1 MVRDSIGRTTKVVV
15 VRRHAFLTSVVAM
28 LVMAAS
34 PASAEDVATCF
45 ATADRVTGGEPV
57 DEAAKKEGH
66 EACMRALA
74 ETSSIVQ
81 KYHLQEA
88 DFDIVGRPQKQ

>member
-1 MVRDSIGRTTKVVV
+1 VVP
-15 VRRHAFLTSVVAM
+15 VRRYAILTSLAAI
-28 LVMAAS
+28 LAFGAS

-45 ATADRVTGGEPV
+45 ATADRITGGEAV

-66 EACMRALA
+66 EACQRALA

-81 KYHLQEA
+81 KYQLQEA

>member
-1 MVRDSIGRTTKVVV
+1 
-15 VRRHAFLTSVVAM
+15 VRRYAFLTSLAAI
-28 LVMAAS
+28 LAFRAS

-45 ATADRVTGGEPV
+45 ATADRVAGGEAV

-81 KYHLQEA
+81 KYQLQEA

>member
-1 MVRDSIGRTTKVVV
+1 
-15 VRRHAFLTSVVAM
+15 VRRGVILTSVAAM
-28 LVMAAS
+28 LAFGAS

-45 ATADRVTGGEPV
+45 ATADRITGGEAV
-57 DEAAKKEGH
+57 DDAAKKAGH
-66 EACMRALA
+66 EACQRALA

-81 KYHLQEA
+81 KYQLQEA

>member
-1 MVRDSIGRTTKVVV
+1 MVRGNVGRTIKAVL
-15 VRRHAFLTSVVAM
+15 VRRYAILTSVAAM
-28 LVMAAS
+28 LACAAS

-45 ATADRVTGGEPV
+45 ATADRVTGGETV

-66 EACMRALA
+66 EACQRALA

-81 KYHLQEA
+81 KYQLQEA

>member
-1 MVRDSIGRTTKVVV
+1 M
-15 VRRHAFLTSVVAM
+15 RRWAILTCVVAM
-28 LVMAAS
+28 FAFAAS

-45 ATADRVTGGEPV
+45 ATADRVTGGEAV
-57 DEAAKKEGH
+57 DEAAKKAGH
-66 EACMRALA
+66 EACQRALA

-81 KYHLQEA
+81 KYQLQEA

>member
-1 MVRDSIGRTTKVVV
+1 
-15 VRRHAFLTSVVAM
+15 VRRYAFLTSLAAI
-28 LVMAAS
+28 LAFGAS

-45 ATADRVTGGEPV
+45 ATADRVAGGEAV

-81 KYHLQEA
+81 KYQLQEA